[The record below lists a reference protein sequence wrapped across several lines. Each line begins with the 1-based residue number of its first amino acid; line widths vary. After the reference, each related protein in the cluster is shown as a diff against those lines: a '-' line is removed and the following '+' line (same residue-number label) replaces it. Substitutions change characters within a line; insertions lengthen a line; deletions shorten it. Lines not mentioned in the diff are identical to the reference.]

1 MPVQPPALLRPV
13 LDAAHAEC
21 VGSPVATLGDDH
33 LRAVLA
39 AAMLRAG
46 HSLLEPAARPGQG
59 RLLRLVDDVVRVE
72 SHPLPR
78 AAADAALRVRGTER
92 LDVAVHA
99 RGVFG
104 GPRGRGAPLAVRL
117 ARLAS
122 GRMDAVVLACDRRSY
137 EALRRTHAAAAGAP
151 AAVTVLCRD
160 VLPAWDQL
168 TPEFSVHE
176 TLAAGRSWAVLAATT
191 PMVFGVQRVVAGV
204 WVRPPARRRGSAT
217 TAAGHAEQLDA
228 FGG

>member
-13 LDAAHAEC
+13 LDAAYAEC

-39 AAMLRAG
+39 AALLRAG
-46 HSLLEPAARPGQG
+46 HSLLEPTARPGHG

-78 AAADAALRVRGTER
+78 ATDAALRVRGTDR
-92 LDVAVHA
+92 LDLGVHA

-104 GPRGRGAPLAVRL
+104 SARARGVPLAARL

-137 EALRRTHAAAAGAP
+137 EALRRVHGATADAP

-160 VLPAWDQL
+160 VLPSWERL
-168 TPEFSVHE
+168 TPDFAVHE
-176 TLAAGRSWAVLAATT
+176 TLAAGRSWAMLAATT

-204 WVRPPARRRGSAT
+204 WVRPPARRQRPASA
-217 TAAGHAEQLDA
+217 GDAEQLDA